1 METFCFT
8 HPHTGR
14 EIGFE
19 GDPLEMSVTQS
30 LAEDLR
36 YAEREHHRVGATEAG
51 NEGAAARKRDRGG
64 GVVQ

>member
-1 METFCFT
+1 
-8 HPHTGR
+8 
-14 EIGFE
+14 
-19 GDPLEMSVTQS
+19 MSVTQS